1 MLSPASRRLLALLLP
16 ERGRWALVG
25 VLMAAAALGEVAGP
39 YFTGHV
45 ADRVMREE
53 DAWAAV
59 WPLVALGLGSALAEL
74 GCDGAAAAALTRA
87 RGRLQRG
94 AVAAV
99 LRGDVTGLGGVL
111 GDTPA
116 AVAARVT
123 GDAAAAHGALAD
135 ELVPALWALAR
146 AGALLAVMGSLAP
159 LLALGTLLL
168 LPLLL
173 LLPRRVAAT
182 QQELARGAQE
192 ALAGATAVALES
204 LGALGTVRAFG
215 HEAGV
220 TARVRQRLS
229 HGHHL
234 ESREALAY
242 GVARWA
248 SGFPTLVLKLGL
260 LLGGGHLV
268 ASGTMTPGE
277 LVTILMCH
285 LQFTRAVE
293 GVSLSVRPRELV
305 AVLAPPGG
313 GKSSLALAALGVRP
327 LAAGAVL
334 LDGDPLGP
342 RADPALRRQVAGVP
356 QSPSLLSRSLRA
368 NITLG
373 WGHGE
378 GTQVTQ
384 VTRVTAAARRV
395 GVHAWATRLPH
406 GYDTGK
412 TRVSPRCP
420 RHVPVVSPRCPQGV
434 PVMSSHRP
442 QGCPCDVPKAS
453 SPHPTLSPPLPV
465 PLLSLWCPLT
475 IPVVSPV
482 CPHCVP
488 ITSPHHPC
496 SVPSSFPHC
505 PHGVPSLPPPCPQRW
520 VQGGFGSPA
529 CPQPVPSMSPACPH
543 GVPSVSPVSPEV
555 GPRGMQL
562 SGGQAQGVALARAL
576 LRTPRLLVLDEPTRA
591 LDPVTRRQVGHSAVP
606 VSPGSPCPLG
616 HCPSHPPGVP
626 WVTTSPTSLSPQV
639 PTSPPRPPCP
649 LGPKC
654 QCPMSPCPLDAM
666 SPRSPGPHIPH
677 GPCVPT
683 PHVPLSP
690 GSPCPPVPWVSHV
703 PWISVSPCPL
713 GPHSPDPHLCP
724 PSVPPPRG
732 PLTPP
737 CLPRPRGPPTAP
749 ELPRVP

>member
-1 MLSPASRRLLALLLP
+1 MLPPASRRLLALLLP

-25 VLMAAAALGEVAGP
+25 VLMAAAALDPNFGSSTPGFGVLAHNQGGEVAGP

-45 ADRVMREE
+45 ADRVTREE

-74 GCDGAAAAALTRA
+74 GCDGAATAALTRA
-87 RGRLQRG
+87 RGRLQSG

-99 LRGDVTGLGGVL
+99 LRGDVTGPGGVL
-111 GDTPA
+111 GDTPG

-182 QQELARGAQE
+182 QQELARRAQL

-215 HEAGV
+215 YEAGV
-220 TARVRQRLS
+220 TARVQQRLS
-229 HGHHL
+229 HGHRL

-268 ASGTMTPGE
+268 ALGTMTPGE

-293 GVSLSVRPRELV
+293 VRSVSPLCPQPIPNVSPTCPPCVPSMSPMCPYPVPNPIIPHVTVLPCPPLMSPCPHTLPTTPVSPCPQSLLLHLPVLAKAVGSSETLLELLDEAKKVTALGTPSPVTPGDQGGSSTPGLCLKDVTVTYPGRAEPILKGVSLSVRPGELV

-334 LDGDPLGP
+334 LDGTPLGP
-342 RADPALRRQVAGVP
+342 HADPALRRQVAGVP

-384 VTRVTAAARRV
+384 VTRVMAAAQRV

-406 GYDTGK
+406 GYDT
-412 TRVSPRCP
+412 
-420 RHVPVVSPRCPQGV
+420 
-434 PVMSSHRP
+434 
-442 QGCPCDVPKAS
+442 
-453 SPHPTLSPPLPV
+453 
-465 PLLSLWCPLT
+465 
-475 IPVVSPV
+475 
-482 CPHCVP
+482 
-488 ITSPHHPC
+488 
-496 SVPSSFPHC
+496 
-505 PHGVPSLPPPCPQRW
+505 
-520 VQGGFGSPA
+520 
-529 CPQPVPSMSPACPH
+529 
-543 GVPSVSPVSPEV
+543 EV
-555 GPRGMQL
+555 GPRGMKL

-591 LDPVTRRQVGHSAVP
+591 LDPVTRSKVEQELLRPGGPGAGEGPAVLLVTGQVALARRAPRVALLEGGRLRELGG
-606 VSPGSPCPLG
+606 PGELG
-616 HCPSHPPGVP
+616 
-626 WVTTSPTSLSPQV
+626 
-639 PTSPPRPPCP
+639 
-649 LGPKC
+649 
-654 QCPMSPCPLDAM
+654 
-666 SPRSPGPHIPH
+666 
-677 GPCVPT
+677 
-683 PHVPLSP
+683 
-690 GSPCPPVPWVSHV
+690 
-703 PWISVSPCPL
+703 
-713 GPHSPDPHLCP
+713 
-724 PSVPPPRG
+724 
-732 PLTPP
+732 TPP
-737 CLPRPRGPPTAP
+737 WDTAGDSGDTGDGDSGDTGDG
-749 ELPRVP
+749 ERDSRDTRDTGDTRDKDTGDGDAGDK

>member
-1 MLSPASRRLLALLLP
+1 MLPPASRRLLALLLP
-16 ERGRWALVG
+16 ERGRWVLVG
-25 VLMAAAALGEVAGP
+25 ALMAATVLGEVAGL

-99 LRGDVTGLGGVL
+99 LRGDVTGPGGVL

-173 LLPRRVAAT
+173 LLPHRVAAT

-215 HEAGV
+215 HEAGM
-220 TARVRQRLS
+220 TTRVRQRLS

-248 SGFPTLVLKLGL
+248 SGFPMLVLKLGL

-268 ASGTMTPGE
+268 ALGTVTPGE

-293 GVSLSVRPRELV
+293 LLLLHLPVLAKAVSSSETLLELLHEAKEVAVLGTPSPVTPGGRGGSGTAGLHLEDVSVTYPGRAEPVLKGVSLSVRPEELV

-334 LDGDPLGP
+334 LDGAPLGP

-356 QSPSLLSRSLRA
+356 QSLSLLSRSLHA
-368 NITLG
+368 NIALG

-395 GVHAWATRLPH
+395 GVHAWATQLPH
-406 GYDTGK
+406 GYDT
-412 TRVSPRCP
+412 
-420 RHVPVVSPRCPQGV
+420 
-434 PVMSSHRP
+434 
-442 QGCPCDVPKAS
+442 
-453 SPHPTLSPPLPV
+453 
-465 PLLSLWCPLT
+465 
-475 IPVVSPV
+475 
-482 CPHCVP
+482 
-488 ITSPHHPC
+488 
-496 SVPSSFPHC
+496 
-505 PHGVPSLPPPCPQRW
+505 
-520 VQGGFGSPA
+520 
-529 CPQPVPSMSPACPH
+529 
-543 GVPSVSPVSPEV
+543 EV
-555 GPRGMQL
+555 GPRGMQF

-591 LDPVTRRQVGHSAVP
+591 LDPVTRRQVEREVLHLSGPGAGEGPAVLLVTGQVALARRAP
-606 VSPGSPCPLG
+606 RVALLEGGRLRELGGPGELG
-616 HCPSHPPGVP
+616 
-626 WVTTSPTSLSPQV
+626 
-639 PTSPPRPPCP
+639 
-649 LGPKC
+649 
-654 QCPMSPCPLDAM
+654 
-666 SPRSPGPHIPH
+666 
-677 GPCVPT
+677 
-683 PHVPLSP
+683 
-690 GSPCPPVPWVSHV
+690 
-703 PWISVSPCPL
+703 
-713 GPHSPDPHLCP
+713 
-724 PSVPPPRG
+724 
-732 PLTPP
+732 TPP
-737 CLPRPRGPPTAP
+737 WDTAGDSRDTRDG
-749 ELPRVP
+749 EGDSGDTGDGE

>member
-293 GVSLSVRPRELV
+293 LLLLHLPVLAKAVGSSEMLLELLDEAKEVAALGTPSPVTPGGQKGSGTPGLRLENVSMTYPGRAEPILKGVSLSVRPRELV

-406 GYDTGK
+406 GYDTEIKLGEQGLIW
-412 TRVSPRCP
+412 TFWEQGRV
-420 RHVPVVSPRCPQGV
+420 
-434 PVMSSHRP
+434 
-442 QGCPCDVPKAS
+442 
-453 SPHPTLSPPLPV
+453 
-465 PLLSLWCPLT
+465 
-475 IPVVSPV
+475 
-482 CPHCVP
+482 
-488 ITSPHHPC
+488 
-496 SVPSSFPHC
+496 
-505 PHGVPSLPPPCPQRW
+505 
-520 VQGGFGSPA
+520 
-529 CPQPVPSMSPACPH
+529 
-543 GVPSVSPVSPEV
+543 
-555 GPRGMQL
+555 
-562 SGGQAQGVALARAL
+562 
-576 LRTPRLLVLDEPTRA
+576 
-591 LDPVTRRQVGHSAVP
+591 
-606 VSPGSPCPLG
+606 
-616 HCPSHPPGVP
+616 
-626 WVTTSPTSLSPQV
+626 
-639 PTSPPRPPCP
+639 
-649 LGPKC
+649 
-654 QCPMSPCPLDAM
+654 
-666 SPRSPGPHIPH
+666 
-677 GPCVPT
+677 
-683 PHVPLSP
+683 
-690 GSPCPPVPWVSHV
+690 
-703 PWISVSPCPL
+703 
-713 GPHSPDPHLCP
+713 
-724 PSVPPPRG
+724 
-732 PLTPP
+732 
-737 CLPRPRGPPTAP
+737 
-749 ELPRVP
+749 